1 MIAGLAPAGAGGSAD
16 LVDRVNDVINADT
29 KAPMN
34 APQADITS
42 AAVGYDAGAL
52 TLSVRVKQFTDPL
65 KDPNWASNSTY
76 VLWSLDTNGDA
87 KIDYEVNYGVDK
99 GVLYGDVFKPSDPAN
114 APATCHA
121 KSAVAEPSGFYTVVL
136 DPACL
141 GNPQGV
147 GFSVQVY
154 YDTNAVDPKAAV
166 ALDIAPD
173 QGLAGPVPSPSAATP
188 PGVPPTFGAP
198 RHAATAPGGDPAA
211 SPQPSP
217 TAAPASAPAP
227 APRPA
232 APAQAPRTSAKA
244 PATAATPATAG
255 TPAAPATAAP
265 ASPSNLART
274 GANRNV
280 AATGGAL
287 LALGGFALVLSARR
301 QSLAVSRPN
310 V

>member
-16 LVDRVNDVINADT
+16 LVDRVGDVVNADT
-29 KAPMN
+29 QAQIN

-42 AAVGYDAGAL
+42 AALGYDAGAL

-65 KDPNWASNSTY
+65 KDPNWASDSTY
-76 VLWSLDTNGDA
+76 ALWSLDTNADA

-99 GVLYGDVFKPSDPAN
+99 GVLYGDVFKPTDAKD
-114 APATCHA
+114 APAQCHA
-121 KSAVAEPSGFYTVVL
+121 KSVAAEGSGFYTIVL

-141 GNPQGV
+141 GNPQAV
-147 GFSVQVY
+147 GFSVQMY
-154 YDTNAVDPKAAV
+154 YDTNTADAKAPV
-166 ALDIAPD
+166 AIDALPD
-173 QGLAGPVPSPSAATP
+173 KGLAGPVPAPGTAAPEVPT
-188 PGVPPTFGAP
+188 GPPTFGAP
-198 RHAATAPGGDPAA
+198 RHAATAPSSDPAA
-211 SPQPSP
+211 APQPSP
-217 TAAPASAPAP
+217 TAAPAPNPAP
-227 APRPA
+227 AAVVAPRPT
-232 APAQAPRTSAKA
+232 APVPAPRTSAKA
-244 PATAATPATAG
+244 PAPAGA
-255 TPAAPATAAP
+255 PAAPATPAP
-265 ASPSNLART
+265 ASPTNLART